1 MWTRLSRCEQ
11 GVGAVEFALTLPIL
25 VALMVAVADFGL
37 AANEK
42 MRLSS
47 AARAGAQAAYRA
59 SGDTA
64 GVSTAVRLASG
75 LDAARLTIVSQ
86 NFCGCM
92 TGGAA
97 ACDSA
102 CADGNGLRTYVSVS
116 VSETWEP
123 LIVSTFMDAPITL
136 TGSAVLRVK

>member
-1 MWTRLSRCEQ
+1 MWMHLGRCER

-42 MRLSS
+42 MRLAS

-59 SGDTA
+59 SGDLA
-64 GVSTAVRLASG
+64 GVNAAVQSASG
-75 LDAARLTIVSQ
+75 LDAERLNIASRSH
-86 NFCGCM
+86 CGCM

-97 ACDSA
+97 ACDTA

-116 VSETWEP
+116 VSESWEP
-123 LIVSTFMDAPITL
+123 LILSTFMDAPITL
-136 TGSAVLRVK
+136 SGSAVLRVK

>member
-1 MWTRLSRCEQ
+1 MWTRLRQCER

-37 AANEK
+37 AANQK
-42 MRLSS
+42 MRLAS
-47 AARAGAQAAYRA
+47 AARAGAQAAYKA

-64 GVSTAVRLASG
+64 GVRAAVQLAAD
-75 LDAARLTIVSQ
+75 LDPARLTIASQ
-86 NFCGCM
+86 SYCGCM
-92 TGGAA
+92 TGGAV
-97 ACDSA
+97 ACTA
-102 CADGNGLRTYVSVS
+102 TCADGNGLRTYVSVS
-116 VSETWEP
+116 VSQNWEP